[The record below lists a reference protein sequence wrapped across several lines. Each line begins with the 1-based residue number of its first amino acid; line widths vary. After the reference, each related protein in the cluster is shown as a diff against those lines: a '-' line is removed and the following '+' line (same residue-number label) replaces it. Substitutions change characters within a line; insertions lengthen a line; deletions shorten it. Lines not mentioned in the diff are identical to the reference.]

1 MARANR
7 PPPRLLDRVRYAL
20 RTRHYSHRT
29 EQTYVGWIRRFILFQ
44 DKRHPRDM
52 GSHEVVAFLTHLAVE
67 RRFPHPRKSRH

>member
-29 EQTYVGWIRRFILFQ
+29 EQTYVGGRAPIDLCYCPAINLGAPGNHGGQ
-44 DKRHPRDM
+44 P
-52 GSHEVVAFLTHLAVE
+52 S
-67 RRFPHPRKSRH
+67 S